1 MVEIIGTLAV
11 LFFVWFIGAM
21 YGWRARE
28 HHIHRSIRSTLS
40 ELEQEVQKTHIR
52 IKIEKH
58 RDTLY
63 AYDAFT
69 QKFMA
74 QGKNRYELEK
84 DLQTKF
90 PGKRFAAEPADIY
103 LLGAE

>member
-11 LFFVWFIGAM
+11 LFIVWFIGAM
-21 YGWRARE
+21 YGWRSRE
-28 HHIHRSIRSTLS
+28 RHIHKSIQSSFS
-40 ELEQEVQKTHIR
+40 EMERELQKTHIK

-58 RDTLY
+58 RDILY
-63 AYDAFT
+63 VYDAFT
-69 QKFMA
+69 QQFMA
-74 QGKNRYELEK
+74 QGKNRYELER

-90 PGKRFAAEPADIY
+90 PGKKFAAEPSDIY